1 MSRVSTDITGFSSGV
16 NPDEF
21 KGTFESGYDPVWE
34 DMNLKHHTQA
44 LHCMVGGG
52 DQIYC
57 DAITR
62 EPELQSESQIAVSQ
76 QNYADASGWINDPD
90 RESKLGHPLTDEMV
104 SLQSMPAI
112 VSKLNSTEKLHR
124 PILVS
129 ARLPYRVLRD
139 PS

>member
-1 MSRVSTDITGFSSGV
+1 MTRPLFRVSADITGFSSGV

-62 EPELQSESQIAVSQ
+62 EPELQSESQVTVSQ
-76 QNYADASGWINDPD
+76 KDRADALGWINAPD

-104 SLQSMPAI
+104 SSQSLRAI
-112 VSKLNSTEKLHR
+112 VSKLNKTEKLHR

-129 ARLPYRVLRD
+129 AHLP
-139 PS
+139 